1 VIDSGG
7 PRDAEGDRGR
17 APLPGPAPRL
27 AVVTEPIADPLAG
40 NSLGAFLRARREA
53 TAPAAAGLPAG
64 PRRRTPGLRRGELA
78 ELAGVSVEYLTRLE
92 RGRDRRPSPQVL
104 AALAGAL
111 RLGEDEHVHL
121 IRLVK
126 AVDAGDTTDGAA
138 CEGGFAQPVRPGL
151 LALLDRLE
159 PDPALLVDRVGT
171 VLART
176 RGFAEL
182 AAPLGALDADCLAR
196 YVLTD
201 PRARTAFPEWDA
213 VADEW
218 AVRLRAAADLGDPR
232 AAGLATEL
240 ALTPG
245 SGFAARYT
253 AATRVP
259 RWSGT
264 ELWAHPGRGEL
275 RLAYEAL
282 EVPATP
288 EHRLVVYRPA

>member
-1 VIDSGG
+1 
-7 PRDAEGDRGR
+7 
-17 APLPGPAPRL
+17 
-27 AVVTEPIADPLAG
+27 VTEPTADPLAG

-64 PRRRTPGLRRGELA
+64 SRRRTPGLRRGELA

-111 RLGEDEHVHL
+111 GLGEDEHVHL

-126 AVDAGDTTDGAA
+126 AVDTGNAVDGSGA
-138 CEGGFAQPVRPGL
+138 CEGGSAQPVRPGL

-159 PDPALLVDRVGT
+159 PDPAVLIDRVGT
-171 VLART
+171 VLAST
-176 RGFAEL
+176 EGFGEL
-182 AAPLGALDADCLAR
+182 AAPLGLLDADCLAR

-201 PRARTAFPEWDA
+201 PRARTAFPDWDA

-232 AAGLATEL
+232 AVGLATEF

-245 SGFAARYT
+245 TGFAARYA

-259 RWSGT
+259 RWSGI
-264 ELWAHPGRGEL
+264 ELWAHPDRGEL

-288 EHRLVVYRPA
+288 EHHLVVYRPA